1 MAEPFKEFLNAA
13 LVRHAA
19 RHLQS
24 LDARFRASQFERAV
38 VPRLAELELKA
49 RALCIADALTEHL
62 PADFG
67 DATDL
72 LTRALSPAPASADA
86 VMTEAAQATAREGL
100 SGWILW
106 PVGEYV
112 ARRGVHEPERALDFL
127 HAMTQRFTAEF
138 AIRPL
143 IVAHEALVLKRLHGW
158 LRDPS
163 EHVRRL
169 VSEGT
174 RPRLPWGLQLK
185 RFIADPTPCLPL
197 IEALVDDP
205 SEYVRRS
212 VANHLNDI
220 AKDHPDRVVHF
231 VVQHLPDASDAR
243 RALLRHAS
251 RTLIKQGHAAAL
263 HVWGHG
269 TPFRG
274 DVTLKLAPRRIAL
287 GQAVMLEAQLTSTSR
302 TAQELVVDYVVHH
315 VKANGETS
323 PKVFKGWR
331 LTLEPGETRVLTR
344 KHNVKPITTRRYYAG
359 RHDIALQ
366 INGKDVARDAFVLS
380 LPRTS

>member
-1 MAEPFKEFLNAA
+1 MAEPFKEFLNAP

-24 LDARFRASQFERAV
+24 LDARFSASRFERAV
-38 VPRLAELELKA
+38 VPQLSALELKA
-49 RALCIADALTEHL
+49 RALCIADALAEHL

-72 LTRALSPAPASADA
+72 LTRALASAPANADA
-86 VMTEAAQATAREGL
+86 VMGDAAQAASREGL

-112 ARRGVHEPERALDFL
+112 ARRGVEEPERALTFL

-143 IVAHEALVLKRLHGW
+143 IVAHEALVLEHLKRWMH
-158 LRDPS
+158 DPS

-185 RFIADPTPCLPL
+185 RFIADPSPCVPL
-197 IEALVDDP
+197 LEHLVNDSSD
-205 SEYVRRS
+205 YVRRS

-220 AKDHPDRVVHF
+220 AKDHPDRVVAF
-231 VVQHLPDASDAR
+231 VTRHLPNAPEER

-263 HVWGHG
+263 DAWGHG

-274 DVTLKLAPRRIAL
+274 QAKLSLSPRRIAL
-287 GQAVMLEAQLTSTSR
+287 GQAVMLEAQLTSASR
-302 TAQELVVDYVVHH
+302 TPQELVVDYVVHH

-331 LTLEPGETRVLTR
+331 LTLAPGETRVLTR

-359 RHDIALQ
+359 RHEIALQ
-366 INGKDVARDAFVLS
+366 INGKDVARDAFTLT
-380 LPRTS
+380 LPR

>member
-1 MAEPFKEFLNAA
+1 MAEPFKEFLNAP

-24 LDARFRASQFERAV
+24 LDERFDARGFERAV
-38 VPRLAELELKA
+38 VPHLPSLELKA

-67 DATDL
+67 DATVL
-72 LTRALSPAPASADA
+72 LTRSLAAAPANADA
-86 VMTEAAQATAREGL
+86 VMGDAAQAASREGL

-112 ARRGVHEPERALDFL
+112 ARRGVEEPERALTFL

-143 IVAHEALVLKRLHGW
+143 IVAHEALVLEHLKRWMH
-158 LRDPS
+158 DPS

-185 RFIADPTPCLPL
+185 RFIADPSPCVPL
-197 IEALVDDP
+197 LEHLVNDS

-220 AKDHPDRVVHF
+220 AKDHPDRVVAF
-231 VVQHLPDASDAR
+231 VTRHLPNAPEER

-263 HVWGHG
+263 DAWGHG

-274 DVTLKLAPRRIAL
+274 QAELSLSPRRIAL
-287 GQAVMLEAQLTSTSR
+287 GQAVMLEAQLTSTAR
-302 TAQELVVDYVVHH
+302 TPQELVVDYVVHH

-331 LTLEPGETRVLTR
+331 LTLAPGETRVLTR

-359 RHDIALQ
+359 RHEIALQ
-366 INGKDVARDAFVLS
+366 INGKDVARDAFTLT
-380 LPRTS
+380 LPR

>member
-19 RHLQS
+19 RHLQA
-24 LDARFRASQFERAV
+24 LDPRFRASRFERAV
-38 VPRLAELELKA
+38 VSHLPSLELKA
-49 RALCIADALTEHL
+49 RALCIADALAEHL

-72 LTRALSPAPASADA
+72 LTRALASAPANADA
-86 VMTEAAQATAREGL
+86 VMGDAALATSREGL

-112 ARRGVHEPERALDFL
+112 SRRGVEEPERALAFL

-143 IVAHEALVLKRLHGW
+143 IVAHEALVLEH
-158 LRDPS
+158 LRQWVHDPS

-185 RFIADPTPCLPL
+185 RFIADPSPCVPL
-197 IEALVDDP
+197 LEHLVNDS

-220 AKDHPDRVVHF
+220 AKDHPDRVVAF
-231 VVQHLPDASDAR
+231 VTRHLPDASPER

-251 RTLIKQGHAAAL
+251 RTLIKQGHAAVLDA
-263 HVWGHG
+263 WGHG

-274 DVTLKLAPRRIAL
+274 QAELSLAPRRLAL
-287 GQAVMLEAQLTSTSR
+287 GQAVMLEVQLTSTSR
-302 TAQELVVDYVVHH
+302 APQELVVDYVVHH

-331 LTLEPGETRVLTR
+331 LTLAPGETRVLTR

-359 RHDIALQ
+359 RHEIALQ
-366 INGKDVARDAFVLS
+366 INGRDVARDAFTLS
-380 LPRTS
+380 LPR

>member
-1 MAEPFKEFLNAA
+1 MAEPFKEFLNAP

-24 LDARFRASQFERAV
+24 LDARFSASRFERAV
-38 VPRLAELELKA
+38 VPQLSALELKA
-49 RALCIADALTEHL
+49 RALCIADALAEHL

-72 LTRALSPAPASADA
+72 LTRALASAPANADA
-86 VMTEAAQATAREGL
+86 VMGDAAQAASREGL

-112 ARRGVHEPERALDFL
+112 ARRGVEEPERALTFL

-143 IVAHEALVLKRLHGW
+143 IVAHEALVLEHLKRWMH
-158 LRDPS
+158 DPS
-163 EHVRRL
+163 AHVRRL

-185 RFIADPTPCLPL
+185 RFIADPSPCVPL
-197 IEALVDDP
+197 LEHLVNDSSD
-205 SEYVRRS
+205 YVRRS

-220 AKDHPDRVVHF
+220 AKDHPDRVVAF
-231 VVQHLPDASDAR
+231 VTRHLPNAPEER

-251 RTLIKQGHAAAL
+251 RTLIKQGYAAAL
-263 HVWGHG
+263 DAWGHG

-274 DVTLKLAPRRIAL
+274 QAELSLSPRRIAL
-287 GQAVMLEAQLTSTSR
+287 GQAVMLEAQLTATAR
-302 TAQELVVDYVVHH
+302 TPQELVVDYVVHH

-331 LTLEPGETRVLTR
+331 LTLAPGETRVLTR

-359 RHDIALQ
+359 RHEIALQ
-366 INGKDVARDAFVLS
+366 INGKDVARDAFTLT
-380 LPRTS
+380 LPR

>member
-24 LDARFRASQFERAV
+24 LDARFSASRFQRAV
-38 VPRLAELELKA
+38 VPHLPSLELKA

-67 DATDL
+67 DATEL
-72 LTRALSPAPASADA
+72 LTRALASAPANADA
-86 VMTEAAQATAREGL
+86 VMGDAAQATAREGL

-112 ARRGVHEPERALDFL
+112 ARRGVEEPEIALTFL

-143 IVAHEALVLKRLHGW
+143 IVAHEARVLERLQHW
-158 LRDPS
+158 MHDPS
-163 EHVRRL
+163 AHVRRL

-185 RFIADPTPCLPL
+185 RFIADPSPCEPL
-197 IEALVDDP
+197 LEHLVNDS

-220 AKDHPDRVVHF
+220 AKDHPDRVVAF
-231 VVQHLPDASDAR
+231 VTRHLPHATEER

-263 HVWGHG
+263 DAWGHG

-274 DVTLKLAPRRIAL
+274 QAELSLSPRRIAL
-287 GQAVMLEAQLTSTSR
+287 GQAVMLQAQLTSTSR
-302 TAQELVVDYVVHH
+302 APQELVVDYVVHH

-331 LTLEPGETRVLTR
+331 LTLEPGETRTLTR

-359 RHDIALQ
+359 RHEIALQ
-366 INGKDVARDAFVLS
+366 INGKDVARDAFTLT
-380 LPRTS
+380 LPR

>member
-24 LDARFRASQFERAV
+24 LDARFEAARFERAV
-38 VPRLAELELKA
+38 VPRLPGLELKA
-49 RALCIADALTEHL
+49 RALCIADALADHL
-62 PADFG
+62 PPDFG
-67 DATDL
+67 DATSL
-72 LTRALSPAPASADA
+72 LTRALAPAPANVDA
-86 VMTEAAQATAREGL
+86 VMSDAAEATAREGL

-112 ARRGVHEPERALDFL
+112 ARRGVEAPELALSFL

-143 IVAHEALVLKRLHGW
+143 IVAHEALVLETLHGW
-158 LRDPS
+158 LQDPS
-163 EHVRRL
+163 AHVRRL

-185 RFIADPTPCLPL
+185 RFIADPSPCLPL
-197 IEALVDDP
+197 LEQLVDDP

-220 AKDHPDRVVHF
+220 AKDHPDRVVAF
-231 VVQHLPDASDAR
+231 VTRHLRDASNER

-263 HVWGHG
+263 DAWGHG

-274 DVTLKLAPRRIAL
+274 QASLSLSPRRIAL
-287 GQAVMLEAQLTSTSR
+287 GQAVVLEAELTSTAR

-315 VKANGETS
+315 VKANGDTS

-331 LTLEPGETRVLTR
+331 ITLAPGETRVLSR

-359 RHDIALQ
+359 RHEIALQ
-366 INGKDVARDAFVLS
+366 INGRDVTRDAFLLS
-380 LPRTS
+380 LPR

>member
-1 MAEPFKEFLNAA
+1 MAEPFKEFLNAP

-24 LDARFRASQFERAV
+24 LDARFNASKFERAV
-38 VPRLAELELKA
+38 VPRLPDLELKA
-49 RALCIADALTEHL
+49 RALCIADALAEHL
-62 PADFG
+62 PTDFG

-86 VMTEAAQATAREGL
+86 VMSEAAQATTREGL

-106 PVGEYV
+106 SVGEYV
-112 ARRGVHEPERALDFL
+112 ARRGVHEPERALTFL

-143 IVAHEALVLKRLHGW
+143 IVAHEALVLERLQGW
-158 LRDPS
+158 VHDPS

-185 RFIADPTPCLPL
+185 RFIADPSPCMPL
-197 IEALVDDP
+197 IEQLVDDS

-231 VVQHLPDASDAR
+231 VKQRLPGATDER

-251 RTLIKQGHAAAL
+251 RTLIKQGHAGAL
-263 HVWGHG
+263 DAWGHG

-274 DVTLKLAPRRIAL
+274 DAALKVAPRRIAL
-287 GQAVMLEAQLTSTSR
+287 GQAVMLEAELTSTSR
-302 TAQELVVDYVVHH
+302 APQELVVDYVVHH

-331 LTLEPGETRVLTR
+331 LTLAPGETRVLTR

-359 RHDIALQ
+359 RHEVALQ
-366 INGKDVARDAFVLS
+366 INGKDVARDAFVLA
-380 LPRTS
+380 LPKSS

>member
-1 MAEPFKEFLNAA
+1 MAEPFKEFLNAP

-24 LDARFRASQFERAV
+24 LDARFSASRFERAV
-38 VPRLAELELKA
+38 VPRLSALELKA
-49 RALCIADALTEHL
+49 RALCIADALAEHL

-72 LTRALSPAPASADA
+72 LTRALASAPANADA
-86 VMTEAAQATAREGL
+86 VMGDAAQAASREGL

-112 ARRGVHEPERALDFL
+112 ARRGVEEPERALTFL

-143 IVAHEALVLKRLHGW
+143 IVAHEALVLEHLKRWMH
-158 LRDPS
+158 DPS

-185 RFIADPTPCLPL
+185 RFIADPSPCVPL
-197 IEALVDDP
+197 LEHLVNDSSD
-205 SEYVRRS
+205 YVRRS

-220 AKDHPDRVVHF
+220 AKDHPDRVVAF
-231 VVQHLPDASDAR
+231 VTRHLPNAPEER

-263 HVWGHG
+263 DAWGHG

-274 DVTLKLAPRRIAL
+274 QAKLSLSPRRIAL
-287 GQAVMLEAQLTSTSR
+287 GQAVMLEAQLTSASR
-302 TAQELVVDYVVHH
+302 TPQELVVDYVVHH

-331 LTLEPGETRVLTR
+331 LTLAPGETRVLTR

-359 RHDIALQ
+359 RHEIALQ
-366 INGKDVARDAFVLS
+366 INGKDVARDVFTLS
-380 LPRTS
+380 LPR

>member
-1 MAEPFKEFLNAA
+1 MAEPFKEFLNAP

-24 LDARFRASQFERAV
+24 LDARFSASRFERAV
-38 VPRLAELELKA
+38 VPQLSALELKA
-49 RALCIADALTEHL
+49 RALCIADALAEHL

-72 LTRALSPAPASADA
+72 LTRALASAPANADA
-86 VMTEAAQATAREGL
+86 VMGDAAQAASREGL

-112 ARRGVHEPERALDFL
+112 ARRGVEEPERALTFL

-143 IVAHEALVLKRLHGW
+143 IVAHEALVLEHLKRWMH
-158 LRDPS
+158 DPS
-163 EHVRRL
+163 AHVRRL

-185 RFIADPTPCLPL
+185 RFIADPSPCVPL
-197 IEALVDDP
+197 LEHLVKDS

-220 AKDHPDRVVHF
+220 AKDHPDRVVAF
-231 VVQHLPDASDAR
+231 VTRHLPNAPEER

-263 HVWGHG
+263 DAWGHG

-274 DVTLKLAPRRIAL
+274 QAELSLSPRRIAL
-287 GQAVMLEAQLTSTSR
+287 GQAVMLEAQLTSTAR
-302 TAQELVVDYVVHH
+302 TPQELVVDYVVHH

-331 LTLEPGETRVLTR
+331 LTLAPGETRVLTR

-359 RHDIALQ
+359 RHEIALQ
-366 INGKDVARDAFVLS
+366 INGKDVARDAFTLT
-380 LPRTS
+380 LPR

>member
-1 MAEPFKEFLNAA
+1 MAEPFKEFLNAP

-24 LDARFRASQFERAV
+24 LDARFSASRFERAV
-38 VPRLAELELKA
+38 VPQLSALELKA
-49 RALCIADALTEHL
+49 RALCIADALAEHL

-72 LTRALSPAPASADA
+72 LTRALASAPANADA
-86 VMTEAAQATAREGL
+86 VMGDAAQAASREGL

-112 ARRGVHEPERALDFL
+112 ARRGVEEPERALTFL

-143 IVAHEALVLKRLHGW
+143 IVAHEALVLEHLKRWMH
-158 LRDPS
+158 DPS

-185 RFIADPTPCLPL
+185 RFIADPSPCVPL
-197 IEALVDDP
+197 LEHLVNDSSD
-205 SEYVRRS
+205 YVRRS

-220 AKDHPDRVVHF
+220 AKDHPDRVVAF
-231 VVQHLPDASDAR
+231 VTRHLPNAPEER

-263 HVWGHG
+263 DAWGHG

-274 DVTLKLAPRRIAL
+274 QAELSLSPRRIAL
-287 GQAVMLEAQLTSTSR
+287 GQAVMLEAQLTSTAR
-302 TAQELVVDYVVHH
+302 TPQELVVDYVVHH

-331 LTLEPGETRVLTR
+331 LTLAPGETRVLTR

-359 RHDIALQ
+359 RHEIALQ
-366 INGKDVARDAFVLS
+366 INGKDVARDAFTLT
-380 LPRTS
+380 LPR

>member
-1 MAEPFKEFLNAA
+1 MAEPFKEFLNAP

-24 LDARFRASQFERAV
+24 LDARFSASRFERAV
-38 VPRLAELELKA
+38 VPQLSALELKA
-49 RALCIADALTEHL
+49 RALCIADALAEHL

-72 LTRALSPAPASADA
+72 LTRALASAPANADA
-86 VMTEAAQATAREGL
+86 VMGDAAQAASREGL

-112 ARRGVHEPERALDFL
+112 ARRGVEEPERALTFL

-143 IVAHEALVLKRLHGW
+143 IVAHEALVLEHLKRWMH
-158 LRDPS
+158 DPS
-163 EHVRRL
+163 AHVRRL

-185 RFIADPTPCLPL
+185 RFIADPSPCVPL
-197 IEALVDDP
+197 LEHLVNDSSD
-205 SEYVRRS
+205 YVRRS

-220 AKDHPDRVVHF
+220 AKDHPDRVVAF
-231 VVQHLPDASDAR
+231 VTRHLPNAPEER

-263 HVWGHG
+263 DAWGHG

-274 DVTLKLAPRRIAL
+274 QAELSLSPRRIAL
-287 GQAVMLEAQLTSTSR
+287 GQAVMLEAQLTSTAR
-302 TAQELVVDYVVHH
+302 TPQELVVDYVVHH

-331 LTLEPGETRVLTR
+331 LTLAPGETRVLTR

-359 RHDIALQ
+359 RHEIALQ
-366 INGKDVARDAFVLS
+366 INGKDVARDAFTLT
-380 LPRTS
+380 LPR

>member
-1 MAEPFKEFLNAA
+1 MAEPFKEFLNAP

-24 LDARFRASQFERAV
+24 LDARFSASRFERAV
-38 VPRLAELELKA
+38 VPQLSALELKA
-49 RALCIADALTEHL
+49 RALCIADALAEHL

-72 LTRALSPAPASADA
+72 LTRALASAPANADA
-86 VMTEAAQATAREGL
+86 VMGDAAQAASREGL

-112 ARRGVHEPERALDFL
+112 ARRGVEEPERALTFL

-143 IVAHEALVLKRLHGW
+143 IVAHEALVLEHLKRWMH
-158 LRDPS
+158 DPS
-163 EHVRRL
+163 AHVRRL

-185 RFIADPTPCLPL
+185 RFIADPSPCVPL
-197 IEALVDDP
+197 LEHLVKDS

-220 AKDHPDRVVHF
+220 AKDHPDRVVAF
-231 VVQHLPDASDAR
+231 VTRHLPNAPEER

-263 HVWGHG
+263 DAWGHG

-274 DVTLKLAPRRIAL
+274 QAELSLSPRRIAL
-287 GQAVMLEAQLTSTSR
+287 GQAVMLEAQLTSTAR
-302 TAQELVVDYVVHH
+302 TPQELVVDYVVHH

-331 LTLEPGETRVLTR
+331 LTLAPGETRVLTR

-359 RHDIALQ
+359 RHEIALQ
-366 INGKDVARDAFVLS
+366 INGKDVARDVFTLS
-380 LPRTS
+380 LPR

>member
-1 MAEPFKEFLNAA
+1 MAEPFKEFLNAP

-24 LDARFRASQFERAV
+24 LDARFSASRFERAV
-38 VPRLAELELKA
+38 VPQLSALELKA
-49 RALCIADALTEHL
+49 RALCIADALAEHL

-72 LTRALSPAPASADA
+72 LTRALASAPANADA
-86 VMTEAAQATAREGL
+86 VMGDAAQAASREGL

-112 ARRGVHEPERALDFL
+112 ARRGVEEPERALTFL

-143 IVAHEALVLKRLHGW
+143 IVAHEALVLEHLKRWMH
-158 LRDPS
+158 DPS
-163 EHVRRL
+163 AHVRRL

-185 RFIADPTPCLPL
+185 RFVADPSPCVPL
-197 IEALVDDP
+197 LEHLVKDS

-220 AKDHPDRVVHF
+220 AKDHPDRVVAF
-231 VVQHLPDASDAR
+231 VTRHLPNAPEER

-263 HVWGHG
+263 DAWGHG

-274 DVTLKLAPRRIAL
+274 QAELSLSPRRIAL
-287 GQAVMLEAQLTSTSR
+287 GQAVMLKAQLTSTAR
-302 TAQELVVDYVVHH
+302 TPQELVVDYVVHH

-331 LTLEPGETRVLTR
+331 LTLAPGETRVLTR

-359 RHDIALQ
+359 RHEIALQ
-366 INGKDVARDAFVLS
+366 INGKDVARDAFTLT
-380 LPRTS
+380 LPR

>member
-1 MAEPFKEFLNAA
+1 MAEPFKEFLNAP

-24 LDARFRASQFERAV
+24 LDARFDARRFERAV
-38 VPRLAELELKA
+38 VPQLPALELKA
-49 RALCIADALTEHL
+49 RALCIADALAEHL
-62 PADFG
+62 PTDFG

-72 LTRALSPAPASADA
+72 LTRALASAPANVDA
-86 VMTEAAQATAREGL
+86 VMGDAALATSREGL

-112 ARRGVHEPERALDFL
+112 ARRGVQEPERALTFL

-143 IVAHEALVLKRLHGW
+143 IVAHEELVLDCLHRW
-158 LRDPS
+158 VHDPS
-163 EHVRRL
+163 AHVRRL

-185 RFIADPTPCLPL
+185 RFIADPSPCLPL
-197 IEALVDDP
+197 IEQLVDDS

-220 AKDHPDRVVHF
+220 AKDHPDRVVAF
-231 VVQHLPDASDAR
+231 VTRHLPDASDTR

-251 RTLIKQGHAAAL
+251 RTLIKQGHPAAL
-263 HVWGHG
+263 DAWGHG

-274 DVTLKLAPRRIAL
+274 QAALTLSPRRIAL

-302 TAQELVVDYVVHH
+302 SPQELVVDYVVHH

-331 LTLEPGETRVLTR
+331 LTLAPGETRVLTR

-359 RHDIALQ
+359 RHEIALQ
-366 INGKDVARDAFVLS
+366 INGKDVARDAFTLS
-380 LPRTS
+380 LPR

>member
-1 MAEPFKEFLNAA
+1 MAEPFKEFLNAP

-24 LDARFRASQFERAV
+24 LDARFSASRFERAV
-38 VPRLAELELKA
+38 VPQLSALELKA
-49 RALCIADALTEHL
+49 RALCIADALAEHL

-72 LTRALSPAPASADA
+72 LTRALASAPANADA
-86 VMTEAAQATAREGL
+86 VMGDAAQAASREGL

-112 ARRGVHEPERALDFL
+112 ARRGVEEPERALTFL

-143 IVAHEALVLKRLHGW
+143 IVAHEALVLEHLKRWMH
-158 LRDPS
+158 DPS
-163 EHVRRL
+163 AHVRRL

-185 RFIADPTPCLPL
+185 RFIADPSPCVPL
-197 IEALVDDP
+197 LEHLVKDS

-220 AKDHPDRVVHF
+220 AKDHPDRVVAF
-231 VVQHLPDASDAR
+231 VTRHLPNAPEER

-263 HVWGHG
+263 DAWGHG

-274 DVTLKLAPRRIAL
+274 QAELSLSPRRIAL
-287 GQAVMLEAQLTSTSR
+287 GQAVMLKAQLTSTAR
-302 TAQELVVDYVVHH
+302 TPQELVVDYVVHH

-331 LTLEPGETRVLTR
+331 LTLAPGETRVLTR

-359 RHDIALQ
+359 RHEIALQ
-366 INGKDVARDAFVLS
+366 INGKDVARDAFTLT
-380 LPRTS
+380 LPR

>member
-1 MAEPFKEFLNAA
+1 
-13 LVRHAA
+13 
-19 RHLQS
+19 
-24 LDARFRASQFERAV
+24 
-38 VPRLAELELKA
+38 
-49 RALCIADALTEHL
+49 
-62 PADFG
+62 
-67 DATDL
+67 
-72 LTRALSPAPASADA
+72 
-86 VMTEAAQATAREGL
+86 
-100 SGWILW
+100 
-106 PVGEYV
+106 VGEYV
-112 ARRGVHEPERALDFL
+112 ARRGVEEPERALTFL

-143 IVAHEALVLKRLHGW
+143 IVAHEALVLEHLKRWMH
-158 LRDPS
+158 DPS

-185 RFIADPTPCLPL
+185 RFIADPSPCVPL
-197 IEALVDDP
+197 LEHLVNDSSD
-205 SEYVRRS
+205 YVRRS

-220 AKDHPDRVVHF
+220 AKDHPDRVVAF
-231 VVQHLPDASDAR
+231 VTRHLPNAPEER

-263 HVWGHG
+263 DAWGHG

-274 DVTLKLAPRRIAL
+274 QAELSLSPRRIAL
-287 GQAVMLEAQLTSTSR
+287 GQAVMLEAQLTSTAR
-302 TAQELVVDYVVHH
+302 TPQELVVDYVVHH

-331 LTLEPGETRVLTR
+331 LTLAPGETRVLTR

-359 RHDIALQ
+359 RHEIALQ
-366 INGKDVARDAFVLS
+366 INGKDVARDAFTLT
-380 LPRTS
+380 LPR